1 MKKPYLAFT
10 ISFFLPGFGLAYVGR
25 WKWCFINL
33 GLVLGIGVIAALTLS
48 DETFEKAARYIRVVL
63 ASASGGIAMV
73 AAQQHNDRIK
83 ATPGATNSIP
93 PKA

>member
-1 MKKPYLAFT
+1 MKNSLLAFT
-10 ISFFLPGFGLAYVGR
+10 ISFFLPGFGLAYLGR

-33 GLVLGIGVIAALTLS
+33 GIVFGIGLLAALTLS
-48 DETFEKAARYIRVVL
+48 DDMLEKSARYIRVIC

-83 ATPGATNSIP
+83 ATPGSTESTP
-93 PKA
+93 SES